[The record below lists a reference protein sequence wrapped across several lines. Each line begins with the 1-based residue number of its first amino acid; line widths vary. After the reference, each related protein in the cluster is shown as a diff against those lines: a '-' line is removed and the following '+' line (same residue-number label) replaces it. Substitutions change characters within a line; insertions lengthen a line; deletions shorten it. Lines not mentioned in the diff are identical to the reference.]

1 MEALPNTYGSLEA
14 WRDGGD
20 WGHPFGDALRNFSGV
35 GELYCHHPSQV
46 VALGA
51 NPMSDLKLDSL
62 QIQNFRTFKD
72 LTIDRLG
79 RVNLIVGK
87 NNVGKTALLEA
98 LWIWAHDEYWD
109 DLTDQLV
116 ESGSS
121 NGRPSSELLEE
132 RYEAIR
138 HLIHGRPASEKWG
151 EGGSN
156 LQEPEEAHIYLGP
169 SRDDKDAAGL
179 YLHVATRV
187 GSRINWFRLEAARWD
202 PSEGVYRQ
210 VGELSL
216 QRGDPSRSIKKLQPV
231 EAVFVSSTS
240 LSELEQRELWSSTVR
255 DGKKSNV
262 LSLLRAID
270 EGVKDVDS
278 VRQPLLRGRP
288 QGRSVQVGRGP
299 IAAQRFVVTR
309 EDSPIPVPLHSL
321 GEGMGRAMSIG
332 LGLTGGQDGLTLIDE
347 IENGVHY
354 SAQPDMW
361 RMIFETAQELDVQ
374 VFATTHSHDCV
385 RAFQQVADDYK
396 DEEGMLIQLR
406 RKRSDPKEIVAV
418 TIDEEELQDALRFQV
433 DPR

>member
-1 MEALPNTYGSLEA
+1 
-14 WRDGGD
+14 
-20 WGHPFGDALRNFSGV
+20 
-35 GELYCHHPSQV
+35 
-46 VALGA
+46 
-51 NPMSDLKLDSL
+51 MSDLKLDSL
-62 QIQNFRTFKD
+62 RIQNFRTFKD

-98 LWIWAHDEYWD
+98 LWVWAHDEYWD

-121 NGRPSSELLEE
+121 NGRPSSELLQE

-138 HLIHGRPASEKWG
+138 HLIHGRPASETWG
-151 EGGSN
+151 EVDSN
-156 LQEPEEAHIYLGP
+156 LQEPKKAHIYLGP
-169 SRDDKDAAGL
+169 SHGDSDTAGL

-202 PSEGVYRQ
+202 PSEGGYRQ

-216 QRGDPSRSIKKLQPV
+216 QRGNPSRSMTKLQPV

-240 LSELEQRELWSSTVR
+240 LSELEQRELWSSAVR

-270 EGVKDVDS
+270 EEVKDVDS

-288 QGRSVQVGRGP
+288 QGRSVQVERGP
-299 IAAQRFVVTR
+299 LEAQRFVVTR

-354 SAQPDMW
+354 SVQPKLW
-361 RMIFETAQELDVQ
+361 RMIFETARELDVQ
-374 VFATTHSHDCV
+374 VFATTHSFDCIN
-385 RAFQQVADDYK
+385 AFQQAAEGSEAEGRLISLRRSERE
-396 DEEGMLIQLR
+396 DEEG
-406 RKRSDPKEIVAV
+406 KIVAV
-418 TIDEEELQDALRFQV
+418 PYDEDTLESVAHSNIEVR
-433 DPR
+433 